1 MDVFRRSAAVRVIYR
16 SALTLPPRSY
26 SSVSF
31 SLFGLLSLSFS
42 LFLLHTHPLP
52 SLHPPFALSCL
63 FCLYRSNS
71 SSRSLSA
78 LYFAPIRQ
86 TGVADRRESE
96 GSLMNAT
103 TKSLFSSV
111 YRSRFSLPIFLL
123 RLVPVANGVSLVP
136 RINARFIPWTPWT
149 ISHLHFCRIAINHL
163 RTHRP
168 TGVHSTNPYRPLSR
182 LAF

>member
-1 MDVFRRSAAVRVIYR
+1 MIYR
-16 SALTLPPRSY
+16 SALTLLPRFY
-26 SSVSF
+26 SSLSF
-31 SLFGLLSLSFS
+31 SLFDSLPLSFS
-42 LFLLHTHPLP
+42 LFLLHTHPP
-52 SLHPPFALSCL
+52 PLHPSFALSCL

-168 TGVHSTNPYRPLSR
+168 TDVHSTNPYRPLSR